1 MIQID
6 VAKAGA
12 QLFNLSKLFNA
23 RVHDG
28 FTPMKVQWVNST
40 NGNQPLDVKSM
51 KAFLKGQVGQGT
63 IKNDHVEL
71 EANSSMVSWEDDGT
85 GSQPNGVTLI
95 KLPPQVFT
103 RDGIFYGYIGLTDT
117 DETVITSV
125 SIWFN
130 VAKNVMTAG
139 ANVPYYLD
147 EIQAALSAVQNS
159 NNTLQAARKEI
170 QNQIDLSKA
179 AFQPEAF
186 ENEAA
191 LTTKYPSGTSGL
203 MVTVDTGHKWLW
215 IDGAWK
221 DCGVYQSA
229 GIEASIKSSI
239 AHHQQKLID
248 HDSRLNQLDERV
260 HDQQTKIDTD
270 TEEIKRN
277 RTDIQSLQSV
287 GSLKTIELTDAN
299 GKYIVDNNG
308 TRLSG
313 QRWLINTD
321 KALAQADLP
330 ADAGAVGDALKNQEA
345 AINENAD
352 NLSDIRNKVHSNES
366 AIQDIR
372 NVGSLKAI
380 ELTDNDGNH
389 IADSDGNR
397 LSGQRWLINTDKT
410 LSQPDLP
417 ADAKAV
423 GDALVP
429 KAEKYGLPVLYLYG
443 AEIPSLKTKAD
454 SLSDG
459 IYYDFPFYKIGGKLK
474 KIKVQG
480 SSSASLAKKNYTLQ
494 LDHEVEI
501 FPKYG
506 KQKKY
511 VIKADMTDPS
521 HVRNTGC
528 AELWGKVRQ
537 TRVKANDAIKLND
550 TDYLVD
556 NSGNHIVGE
565 TDPQLSI
572 GGTFGAVDG
581 FPIAVYINDRYW
593 GLYNFNVPKDSW
605 MAKMPAHDE
614 NAAIVS
620 AFWTSFGAEDVK
632 LDGDDMEI
640 EFCGSKD
647 TTWVSQSIN
656 ALIDCLKA
664 SYTTKDDFTQAV
676 AMRLD
681 IDSAI
686 DYYIFSAAVGNTDG
700 VLRNFLLQTWDRR
713 KWYFA
718 AYDLDMTFG
727 RTPDSPDWLSPVYDG
742 KNNRRG
748 GTTILNLADGNRL
761 FHQLWKFYKD
771 DIIARYKEL
780 AKGPLSTGE
789 ALTLLTNY
797 SAPIPNTLLAQED
810 RTWPQTSLSGTSN
823 LNQIRWWYTEH
834 INLLNNQVNQVANV

>member
-1 MIQID
+1 MQ
-6 VAKAGA
+6 A
-12 QLFNLSKLFNA
+12 QSVTLDFLKPVGTVVDLSDKFNA
-23 RVHDG
+23 RVGDSM
-28 FTPMKVQWVNST
+28 TPFNLFVTEGGKPKAL
-40 NGNQPLDVKSM
+40 NGLHP
-51 KAFLKGQVGQGT
+51 
-63 IKNDHVEL
+63 EL
-71 EANSSMVSWEDDGT
+71 EAAVGDGELKDGKAVMSDNAKGIHWVGNADNVTGYNRLTLTFPAEVFPQSGFCYGHLILANDAGVRESSVD
-85 GSQPNGVTLI
+85 
-95 KLPPQVFT
+95 
-103 RDGIFYGYIGLTDT
+103 
-117 DETVITSV
+117 
-125 SIWFN
+125 IWFKVLDGLEIMGLAADYYDSAIELELKKLKEAN
-130 VAKNVMTAG
+130 SQAEQRLSKMKATPEGFANLDDLKAKYPIG
-139 ANVPYYLD
+139 
-147 EIQAALSAVQNS
+147 NS
-159 NNTLQAARKEI
+159 NLN
-170 QNQIDLSKA
+170 
-179 AFQPEAF
+179 
-186 ENEAA
+186 
-191 LTTKYPSGTSGL
+191 
-203 MVTVDTGHKWLW
+203 VTVDDGHLW
-215 IDGAWK
+215 IWLNGGWR
-221 DCGVYQSA
+221 DCGQYQTPALDSEK
-229 GIEASIKSSI
+229 I
-239 AHHQQKLID
+239 KLIQVTIAKLQQQFAERANKISQNSERIID
-248 HDSRLNQLDERV
+248 HQSELDNHES
-260 HDQQTKIDTD
+260 DLKLD
-270 TEEIKRN
+270 
-277 RTDIQSLQSV
+277 RTDIQDMRGV
-287 GSLKTIELTDAN
+287 GSLKDIELTDQN
-299 GKYIVDNNG
+299 GNHLTDN
-308 TRLSG
+308 SG
-313 QRWLINTD
+313 VRIGGKRWLVDTD
-321 KALAQADLP
+321 KTLTQADLP

-372 NVGSLKAI
+372 NVGSLKPI

-556 NSGNHIVGE
+556 NGGNHIVGE

-605 MAKMPAHDE
+605 MTKMPAHDK